1 MDLKTLELK
10 DLKAL
15 AYEQVKLLNQ
25 TQNNLQVLENE
36 ITLREK
42 EANSKGD
49 TEPVEGEL
57 SGDTK

>member
-36 ITLREK
+36 IATRGK
-42 EANSKGD
+42 EVPQSP
-49 TEPVEGEL
+49 EPVEGDIP
-57 SGDTK
+57 GDTK